1 MTKDG
6 FECFDLFLEP
16 VKKLEFLGKCHNPAN
31 KINMSTLVSNVV
43 SKD

>member
-16 VKKLEFLGKCHNPAN
+16 VKELEFLGKRHNPAN
-31 KINMSTLVSNVV
+31 KMINMINMSTLVGI
-43 SKD
+43 K